1 MSWIKPFLGFRCCCV
16 VADLCIWPLFIIV
29 WLSVVTE
36 VRCGKAPIHLVIQ
49 YVEFSAPDV
58 RTKPLSSFSTTCSVS
73 FVCAQILIGELC
85 AFFTKAEGTQE
96 KTIVTADCCY
106 FNPLLRRIIR
116 FLGKHTVLY
125 KTAPVLFAGPLRY
138 IFVSRCVVFTS
149 GVRDKLKKIEIT
161 RKKKGWLVRTW
172 PATLQNLP
180 TRARTCSC

>member
-1 MSWIKPFLGFRCCCV
+1 MLLCCGWPVHLTV
-16 VADLCIWPLFIIV
+16 VYN
-29 WLSVVTE
+29 SVVECCYRGAGRQSPNTFGHTICRIQRA
-36 VRCGKAPIHLVIQ
+36 RCTDKATLIIFNHL
-49 YVEFSAPDV
+49 
-58 RTKPLSSFSTTCSVS
+58 LCVS

-116 FLGKHTVLY
+116 FLGKHTILY
-125 KTAPVLFAGPLRY
+125 KKNPVLFAGPLRY